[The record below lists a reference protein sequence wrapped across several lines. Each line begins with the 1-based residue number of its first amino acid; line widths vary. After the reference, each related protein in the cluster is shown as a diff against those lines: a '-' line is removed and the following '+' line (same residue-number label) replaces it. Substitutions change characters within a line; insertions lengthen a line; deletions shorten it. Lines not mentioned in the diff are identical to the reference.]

1 MIIARKTAYL
11 IATGTLIAAAA
22 LYLGRGA
29 DTYPSAVTPTP
40 TGQQR
45 SDKSVR
51 HQALVQ
57 SPRGDASQTTE
68 GLTDMQRRAQQRE
81 QAFTAAFTAWYQP
94 PAECEDIQ
102 SDAQML
108 KCASDKL
115 AAKRRFRQH
124 YEAAEP

>member
-29 DTYPSAVTPTP
+29 DTSPSAVTPTP

-45 SDKSVR
+45 GEKSVR

-57 SPRGDASQTTE
+57 SPRGDASQATE

-81 QAFTAAFTAWYQP
+81 QAFTAAFTGWYQP

>member
-1 MIIARKTAYL
+1 
-11 IATGTLIAAAA
+11 
-22 LYLGRGA
+22 
-29 DTYPSAVTPTP
+29 
-40 TGQQR
+40 
-45 SDKSVR
+45 
-51 HQALVQ
+51 
-57 SPRGDASQTTE
+57 
-68 GLTDMQRRAQQRE
+68 MQRRAQQRE
-81 QAFTAAFTAWYQP
+81 QAFTAAFTGWYQP